1 MNRINRALCFPLLAG
16 CLLQPSARGA
26 HPGAEQDIPPIP
38 DLAGKVLTVN
48 GPVDPGVLGATM
60 MHEHIFINQNHPSN
74 SGPTEATRVGFYLR
88 PLTMDMLGAV
98 IMGYKNRDNLILGN
112 EDMAVRELEGY
123 RKQGGGALV
132 DATSIGLGRDP
143 RTLLRVSNTTG
154 VHIIMG
160 ASWYTKSW
168 HPQDMDDRS
177 VESLTQEI
185 VRDVTIGVGG
195 SGIRSGII
203 GEVGTIGNPLTQN
216 EIKVIRASGRAARF
230 TGAAVSLHT
239 AAYAGTNDQ
248 DKILDLLESEGADLR
263 RVILGHSDSLVKD
276 MPLLQG
282 LLERGVYVEFD
293 LLGEF
298 PMLRKRVTAAHVG
311 EVILELIKMGYLE
324 RILLS
329 QDVDRKISLKSYGGM
344 GYSFVL
350 EQFVPHL
357 LKKGVTQAQIRTL
370 VEENPH
376 RGADFCSA
384 PVRARGR
391 TSDKRSHV

>member
-1 MNRINRALCFPLLAG
+1 MNSIRSASILLLLTS
-16 CLLQPSARGA
+16 CLLQISVRG
-26 HPGAEQDIPPIP
+26 GGLEVTKNTPPIP

-48 GPVDPGVLGATM
+48 GPIDPAALGATM
-60 MHEHIFINQNHPSN
+60 MHEHIFINQNHPSS

-88 PLTMDMLGAV
+88 PLAMDMLGAV
-98 IMGYKNRDNLILGN
+98 IMGYQNRDNLILGD
-112 EDMAVRELEGY
+112 EEMAVRELEGY
-123 RKQGGGALV
+123 RKQGGGTLV

-143 RTLLRVSNTTG
+143 QALRRVSKTTG

-168 HPQDMDDRS
+168 HPRDMDDRS

-185 VRDVTIGVGG
+185 VQDITIGVGG

-216 EIKVIRASGRAARF
+216 EIKVIRASGRAARL

-248 DKILDLLESEGADLR
+248 HGILDLLESQGADLG

-276 MPLLQG
+276 MPLLKS
-282 LLERGVYVEFD
+282 LLERGAYVEFD

-298 PMLRKRVTAAHVG
+298 AMLRKRVTAAHVG
-311 EVILELIKMGYLE
+311 EGILQLIKMGYLE

-329 QDVDRKISLKSYGGM
+329 QDVDRKIFLKSYGGM

-370 VEENPH
+370 VEENPQ
-376 RGADFCSA
+376 RVLTFDA
-384 PVRARGR
+384 PG
-391 TSDKRSHV
+391 

>member
-1 MNRINRALCFPLLAG
+1 M
-16 CLLQPSARGA
+16 
-26 HPGAEQDIPPIP
+26 
-38 DLAGKVLTVN
+38 
-48 GPVDPGVLGATM
+48 
-60 MHEHIFINQNHPSN
+60 
-74 SGPTEATRVGFYLR
+74 
-88 PLTMDMLGAV
+88 
-98 IMGYKNRDNLILGN
+98 
-112 EDMAVRELEGY
+112 
-123 RKQGGGALV
+123 

-143 RTLLRVSNTTG
+143 RALRRVSNTTG

-168 HPQDMDDRS
+168 HPQDMDERS

-185 VRDVTIGVGG
+185 VGDVTVGVGG

-216 EIKVIRASGRAARF
+216 EIKVIRASGRASRL

-239 AAYAGTNDQ
+239 AAYAGTNVQ
-248 DKILDLLESEGADLR
+248 AQILDLLESEGADLG

-276 MPLLQG
+276 MPLLKS
-282 LLERGVYVEFD
+282 LLERGAYVEFD
-293 LLGEF
+293 LLGL
-298 PMLRKRVTAAHVG
+298 LRKRVTAAYVG
-311 EVILELIKMGYLE
+311 EGILELIKMGYLE

-357 LKKGVTQAQIRTL
+357 RKKGVTQAQIRTL
-370 VEENPH
+370 VEDNPH
-376 RGADFCSA
+376 RVLTFAA
-384 PVRARGR
+384 PR
-391 TSDKRSHV
+391 

>member
-1 MNRINRALCFPLLAG
+1 MNRINRASSLLVLAG
-16 CLLQPSARGA
+16 CLLQPSARGVRPEA
-26 HPGAEQDIPPIP
+26 GKDVRPIP

-48 GPVDPGVLGATM
+48 GPVDPDALGATM
-60 MHEHIFINQNHPSN
+60 MHEHIFINQNHPSS
-74 SGPTEATRVGFYLR
+74 SGPIEATRVGFYLK
-88 PLTMDMLGAV
+88 PLAMDMLGAV
-98 IMGYKNRDNLILGN
+98 IMGYKNRDNLILGS
-112 EDMAVRELEGY
+112 EDMAVRELEDY

-143 RTLLRVSNTTG
+143 RALLRVSNTTG

-168 HPQDMDDRS
+168 HPQEMDRRS

-185 VRDVTIGVGG
+185 VQDVTIGVDG

-203 GEVGTIGNPLTQN
+203 GEVGTIGNPLTPN
-216 EIKVIRASGRAARF
+216 EIKVIRASGRASRI

-248 DKILDLLESEGADLR
+248 HKILDLLESEGADPG
-263 RVILGHSDSLVKD
+263 RVILGHSDSPVKD
-276 MPLLQG
+276 MPLLTG

-298 PMLRKRVTAAHVG
+298 AMLRKRVTAAHVG
-311 EVILELIKMGYLE
+311 EGILELIKMGYLE

-329 QDVDRKISLKSYGGM
+329 QDVDRKIALKSYGGM

-370 VEENPH
+370 VEANPH
-376 RGADFCSA
+376 RVLTFDA
-384 PVRARGR
+384 PR
-391 TSDKRSHV
+391 

>member
-1 MNRINRALCFPLLAG
+1 MNRINRALCFLLLAG

-60 MHEHIFINQNHPSN
+60 MHEHIFINQNHHSN
-74 SGPTEATRVGFYLR
+74 SSPTEATRVGFYLR
-88 PLTMDMLGAV
+88 PLTRDMLGAV

-143 RTLLRVSNTTG
+143 RALLRVSNTTG

-185 VRDVTIGVGG
+185 VRDVTIGVGA

-203 GEVGTIGNPLTQN
+203 GKVGTIGNPLTQN
-216 EIKVIRASGRAARF
+216 EIKVIRASGRAARL

-248 DKILDLLESEGADLR
+248 DKILDLLESEGADLG
-263 RVILGHSDSLVKD
+263 RVILGHSDSLVKN
-276 MPLLQG
+276 MPLLKS
-282 LLERGVYVEFD
+282 LLERGAYVEFD

-311 EVILELIKMGYLE
+311 EGILELIKMGHLE

-376 RGADFCSA
+376 RVLTFAA
-384 PVRARGR
+384 PR
-391 TSDKRSHV
+391 

>member
-1 MNRINRALCFPLLAG
+1 MNSIRSASILLLLAS
-16 CLLQPSARGA
+16 CLLQISVRG
-26 HPGAEQDIPPIP
+26 GGLEVTKNTPPIP

-48 GPVDPGVLGATM
+48 GPIDPAALGATM
-60 MHEHIFINQNHPSN
+60 MHEHIFINQNHSSS
-74 SGPTEATRVGFYLR
+74 SGPTEATRVGFYLK
-88 PLTMDMLGAV
+88 PLAMDMLGAV
-98 IMGYKNRDNLILGN
+98 IMGYQNRDNLILGD
-112 EDMAVRELEGY
+112 EVMAVQELEGY

-143 RTLLRVSNTTG
+143 RALRRVSNTTG
-154 VHIIMG
+154 VHVIMG

-168 HPQDMDDRS
+168 HPEDMDKRS
-177 VESLTQEI
+177 VDSLTQEI
-185 VRDVTIGVGG
+185 VQDVTIGVGG
-195 SGIRSGII
+195 SGVRSGII

-216 EIKVIRASGRAARF
+216 EIKVIRASGRAARL

-248 DKILDLLESEGADLR
+248 HKILDLLESEGADLS

-276 MPLLQG
+276 MPLLKS
-282 LLERGVYVEFD
+282 LLERGAYVEFD

-298 PMLRKRVTAAHVG
+298 PMLRKRVTAAHVAEG
-311 EVILELIKMGYLE
+311 ILELIKMGYLE

-329 QDVDRKISLKSYGGM
+329 QDVDRKIFLKSYGGM

-370 VEENPH
+370 VEENPQ
-376 RGADFCSA
+376 RILTFDEPG
-384 PVRARGR
+384 
-391 TSDKRSHV
+391 